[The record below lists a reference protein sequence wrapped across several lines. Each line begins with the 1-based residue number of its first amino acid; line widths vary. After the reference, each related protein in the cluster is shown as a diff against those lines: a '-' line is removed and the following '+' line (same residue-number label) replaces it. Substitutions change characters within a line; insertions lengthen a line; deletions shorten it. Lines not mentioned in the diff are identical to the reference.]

1 MPTPRLVVIGCGFP
15 QLGLL
20 QFCSGL
26 DVDVIGVDMDPG
38 AIGRAYCD
46 EFLEL
51 STTDAEGIAE
61 AARSLGVDGVT
72 TGGSEHALMGA
83 AAVCETLGLPF
94 YTTPERVQLAHS
106 KAAMR
111 QALTEAGV
119 PCPAYAVV
127 EQQEQ
132 VEEFADSHGL
142 PVVLKPT
149 IGWGQRGVS
158 VVAGVEEI
166 PAAFHAARTTS
177 RDLGDVSEVVVE
189 EFARGKEYSVN
200 AFTHD
205 GQTRVFAVAERTITE
220 YPAPHGISLE
230 ELAPPDLNEA
240 QTAELVDATRRGID
254 ALGIELGP
262 SYSQVIYGPDGP
274 QIIEIAHR
282 TGGGFDPD
290 IAELASGVSTHRKL
304 VGIALE
310 RPAWLE
316 DEADGQAHGAVI
328 GKFLVAEPGRLV
340 EVHGLD
346 QARALEGVVDARVY
360 CEPGDIVDP
369 LADGSKRAGHILAV
383 GESREEARRR
393 AHAAAE
399 LITFEVRDLVD

>member
-1 MPTPRLVVIGCGFP
+1 MANPRLLVIGCGFP

-20 QFCSGL
+20 QFCSEL
-26 DVDVIGVDMDPG
+26 DVEVIGVDMDPE

-46 EFLEL
+46 GFLEL
-51 STTDAEGIAE
+51 STTDAAGIVE
-61 AARSLGVDGVT
+61 AAASLGIDGVT

-83 AAVCETLGLPF
+83 AAVCEALELPF
-94 YTTPERVQLAHS
+94 YTTPEKVELAHS

-111 QALTEAGV
+111 RALTEAGV

-127 EQQEQ
+127 REQSE
-132 VEEFADSHGL
+132 VEAFAHQHD
-142 PVVLKPT
+142 PPIVVKPT

-158 VVAGVEEI
+158 VVAEPEEI
-166 PAAFHAARTTS
+166 SAAFHAARTTA
-177 RDLGDVSEVVVE
+177 RDLGDVADVVVE
-189 EFARGKEYSVN
+189 EFAEGTEYSVN
-200 AFTHD
+200 AFTQD
-205 GQTRVFAVAERTITE
+205 GRTRIYAVTERTITE

-230 ELAPPDLNEA
+230 ELSPPDLDEA

-262 SYSQVIYGPDGP
+262 SYSQVIYGADGP

-310 RPAWLE
+310 RPEWLE
-316 DEADGQAHGAVI
+316 DEIGSEGRPAVM
-328 GKFLVAEPGRLV
+328 GKFLVSEPGRLV
-340 EVHGLD
+340 EVVGLD
-346 QARALEGVVDARVY
+346 EARGIEGVVDARVY
-360 CEPGDIVDP
+360 CEPGEIIDP
-369 LADGSKRAGHILAV
+369 LTDGSKRAGHILTVAN
-383 GESREEARRR
+383 SREEARRR
-393 AHAAAE
+393 ARDAAQ